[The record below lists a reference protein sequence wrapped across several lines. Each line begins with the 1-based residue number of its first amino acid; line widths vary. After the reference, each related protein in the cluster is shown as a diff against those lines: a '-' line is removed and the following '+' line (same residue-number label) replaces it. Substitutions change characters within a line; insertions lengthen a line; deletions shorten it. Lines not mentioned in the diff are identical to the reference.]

1 MRTTILAFS
10 GSSRRESLNQ
20 KLLDRAVVGACEA
33 GAEVTRIRLLDYELP
48 IYDGDWEAE
57 HGVPRNA
64 QILQELIGA
73 HDGLLIAT
81 PEHNGGYTALLKNVL
96 DWVSRPK
103 EEKPFSLSYIANKS
117 AALVSASAGHLGG
130 IGSQLALQ
138 FVLVKLGV
146 HINPVSFALGAA
158 QHAFDAQGCLK
169 DPHVDTIVRD
179 VGASLVHNTAA
190 FQIGARISSKR
201 QIRPMPR

>member
-20 KLLDRAVVGACEA
+20 KLLDRAVVGAREA
-33 GAEVTRIRLLDYELP
+33 GAEVTQIRLLDYELP

-64 QILQELIGA
+64 QVLQELIGV

-96 DWVSRPK
+96 DWVSRPTEGK
-103 EEKPFSLSYIANKS
+103 T
-117 AALVSASAGHLGG
+117 
-130 IGSQLALQ
+130 
-138 FVLVKLGV
+138 
-146 HINPVSFALGAA
+146 FA
-158 QHAFDAQGCLK
+158 
-169 DPHVDTIVRD
+169 P
-179 VGASLVHNTAA
+179 S
-190 FQIGARISSKR
+190 
-201 QIRPMPR
+201 

>member
-20 KLLDRAVVGACEA
+20 KLLDRAVVGAREA
-33 GAEVTRIRLLDYELP
+33 GAEVTQIRLLDYELP

-103 EEKPFSLSYIANKS
+103 EEKPLAPSCVANKS
-117 AALVSASAGHLGG
+117 AALVSASAGRLGG

-146 HINPVSFALGAA
+146 RVNPVSFALGTA
-158 QHAFDAQGCLK
+158 QHAFDAQGYLK
-169 DPHVDTIVRD
+169 DPHVDTIIRD

-190 FQIGARISSKR
+190 FQIGTQTIEGSKA
-201 QIRPMPR
+201 

>member
-20 KLLDRAVVGACEA
+20 KLLDRAVVGAREA
-33 GAEVTRIRLLDYELP
+33 GAEVTQIRLLDYELP

-103 EEKPFSLSYIANKS
+103 EEKPFAPSYIANKS

-146 HINPVSFALGAA
+146 HVNPVSFALGAA

-190 FQIGARISSKR
+190 FQIGTQTIEGAKA
-201 QIRPMPR
+201 

>member
-10 GSSRRESLNQ
+10 GSPRRESLNQ
-20 KLLDRAVVGACEA
+20 KLLDRAVVGAREA
-33 GAEVTRIRLLDYELP
+33 GAEVTQIRLLDYELP

-57 HGVPRNA
+57 HGVPGNA
-64 QILQELIGA
+64 QVLQELIGA

-96 DWVSRPK
+96 DWVSRPTEK
-103 EEKPFSLSYIANKS
+103 KPFAPSYIANKS

-146 HINPVSFALGAA
+146 HVNPVSFALGAA
-158 QHAFDAQGCLK
+158 QHAFDAQGYLK

-179 VGASLVHNTAA
+179 VGASLVRHTAA
-190 FQIGARISSKR
+190 FQIGAQTIKVSKA
-201 QIRPMPR
+201 IAG

>member
-10 GSSRRESLNQ
+10 GSSRRESQNQ

-57 HGVPRNA
+57 HGVPSNA
-64 QILQELIGA
+64 QILQELFGA

-81 PEHNGGYTALLKNVL
+81 PEQNGGYTALLKNVL